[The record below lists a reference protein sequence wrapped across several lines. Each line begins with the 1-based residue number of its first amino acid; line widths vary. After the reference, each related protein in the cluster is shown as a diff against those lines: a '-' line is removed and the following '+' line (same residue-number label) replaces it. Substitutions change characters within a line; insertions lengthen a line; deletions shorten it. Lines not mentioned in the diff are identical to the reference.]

1 MITNCSSTL
10 LDIVL
15 TSHPERLATS
25 GNLQVGISDHYLNF
39 VVKKQ
44 KLPRPKATTTDFR
57 SIKNLDQNAFRKH
70 RRYMVS
76 LVRPIQT
83 SPRRT
88 CTRETNTASQQPI
101 AEDQP
106 RNSKA
111 DSNTKSTLQEVSPR
125 TNRLK
130 LV

>member
-1 MITNCSSTL
+1 MEQL
-10 LDIVL
+10 LHL
-15 TSHPERLATS
+15 
-25 GNLQVGISDHYLNF
+25 
-39 VVKKQ
+39 
-44 KLPRPKATTTDFR
+44 
-57 SIKNLDQNAFRKH
+57 RKH

-76 LVRPIQT
+76 LIWPIQT

-101 AEDQP
+101 AVNHP

-111 DSNTKSTLQEVSPR
+111 DSNTKSILQEVSPH